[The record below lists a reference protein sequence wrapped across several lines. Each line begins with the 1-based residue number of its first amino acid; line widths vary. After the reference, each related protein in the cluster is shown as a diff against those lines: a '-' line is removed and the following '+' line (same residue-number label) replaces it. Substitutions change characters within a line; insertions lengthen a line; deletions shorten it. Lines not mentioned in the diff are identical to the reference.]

1 MSRDDQRSLILEWKR
16 YSKVFTLDIGE
27 RGSYGSK
34 TFLLPGTTHLICQH
48 AIAMIIGKKRS
59 AWSSIKE
66 GNRGHG
72 LKARP
77 SNCRVKPEVEEDLH
91 AYFLSLQELGA
102 PRATRLVSNLSADK
116 QKVNMELKDSDAD
129 LIKLPSCHRKRSLY
143 RGFLLSQGWEAK
155 FDNKSRQISLEQ
167 AGELVEEEA
176 TNKCPV
182 SWPTFCQYWERHFPK
197 LVIQRPAEDLCD
209 DCVIFANQHKY
220 IKRFCKETAEEEDG
234 SDVRVEVVE
243 THDDQEK
250 QMEQQEQLVV
260 KAAKHVDMA
269 RQQRLLFVHKKE
281 EAKDHALKGTPQESR
296 VYTYVADFAQNMYIP
311 NFASEQPGA
320 TYYFSPLNVYP
331 FGVVDPSCEPSQL
344 LAHIYIEG
352 EAKKG
357 GNAVASMIWKTLE
370 LKELLNGRTP

>member
-1 MSRDDQRSLILEWKR
+1 MTDQLQSYVSPSKTPVSSPVLELHNCWVECKKKERENFDFKPWRDDLEDFLIMMMQSRGCMDVYNPSRLTNCNCMSRLNLSDHDKEKVVDYLISYAKMSRDDQRSLILEWKR

-66 GNRGHG
+66 SNRGHG

-176 TNKCPV
+176 TDKCPV
-182 SWPTFCQYWERHFPK
+182 SWPTFCQYWEQHFPK

-250 QMEQQEQLVV
+250 QMEQQPRAVGHQ
-260 KAAKHVDMA
+260 
-269 RQQRLLFVHKKE
+269 
-281 EAKDHALKGTPQESR
+281 G
-296 VYTYVADFAQNMYIP
+296 
-311 NFASEQPGA
+311 
-320 TYYFSPLNVYP
+320 
-331 FGVVDPSCEPSQL
+331 SQ
-344 LAHIYIEG
+344 
-352 EAKKG
+352 
-357 GNAVASMIWKTLE
+357 T
-370 LKELLNGRTP
+370 R